1 MSIVPKV
8 VMDQWEVSVGF
19 VAPGGPE
26 FLLVLL
32 VLLMLFG
39 AKDAPRILRKISDLV
54 TQFRHTA
61 NTFKHDIMYSDM
73 RAEADARGAE
83 VEEDLG
89 PFDEPEEGFASDSD
103 LHVEEDEEQP
113 KADGESDVESN

>member
-1 MSIVPKV
+1 
-8 VMDQWEVSVGF
+8 MDLCEVSVGF

-26 FLLVLL
+26 FLLVLF